1 VRVVKYQALGND
13 YLITEER
20 PAGRDPDPGMIRRLC
35 DRHYGVGSDG
45 LIVRQPMESEP
56 TEDGAQASDVP
67 GQPDSEQPPDT
78 PQTFSIHIYNPDGS
92 WAEKSG
98 NGLRIFARYLWD
110 REEVTGEPF
119 RVRTPGGMV
128 TCRILDGGERI
139 SIQMGRAVFDSRKI
153 PATGP
158 RREILRE
165 SLQAAGETLTVSA
178 VSMGNPHCV
187 VHREQV
193 SEGEARRLG
202 PHIENHPLFPR
213 RTNVQ
218 FMQVI
223 DRGNIRIE
231 IWERGAG
238 YTLASGTSSC
248 AVCAVAR
255 QLDLCDNLV
264 TVHMPGGEL
273 IVEIGADFQMGM
285 TGPAGEVFE
294 AEYRSSFREERN

>member
-1 VRVVKYQALGND
+1 MRVVKYQGLGND
-13 YLITEER
+13 YLVTEER
-20 PAGRDPDPGMIRRLC
+20 PSGRDPEAMLIRRLC

-45 LIVRQPMESEP
+45 LIVRQP
-56 TEDGAQASDVP
+56 TEGPAPQSTDAL
-67 GQPDSEQPPDT
+67 
-78 PQTFSIHIYNPDGS
+78 QTFSIHIYNPDGS

-110 REEVTGEPF
+110 RGEVTEEPF
-119 RVRTPGGMV
+119 RVKTPGGTV

-139 SIQMGRAVFDSRKI
+139 SVQMGRAVFDSEKI
-153 PATGP
+153 PAAGP

-165 SLQAAGETLTVSA
+165 SLEAAGEILTVSA

-187 VHREQV
+187 VHRQQV
-193 SEGEARRLG
+193 SGGEARRLG
-202 PHIENHPLFPR
+202 PHIENHELFPQ

-218 FMQVI
+218 FMQI
-223 DRGNIRIE
+223 LDRENIRIE

-255 QLDLCDNLV
+255 RLGMCDTKV

-273 IVEIGADFQMGM
+273 RIEVGNDFQMHLC
-285 TGPAGEVFE
+285 GPAGRVFQTDYE
-294 AEYRSSFREERN
+294 P